1 MNPVAAIA
9 IESVAKSTIDENDSV
24 PSVFVRSVAKAGTPI
39 LFQASCFL
47 LSIRVDKEV
56 HW

>member
-56 HW
+56 H